1 VRLVENTFWQLLDQG
16 VGRGLLFVFYLCIP
30 LALGIE
36 EYGRF
41 AFLHGVIGLAVQP
54 AILLGL
60 DLIVV
65 KKAAR
70 GDSSAFGNALR
81 ARTFLV
87 ALTGLAVTLAGAVIA
102 PDNLPLLWLLWL
114 YYGLLGFA
122 GLVFAHFR
130 ALERMRMEGVIGALQ
145 KALALP
151 ALGLLVL
158 AGVRTATAPAMALA
172 LTAAA
177 GLLLLPA
184 LYGADIAALV
194 RATRQAAPNMSGTLA
209 IAGEGITAGL
219 AVFAG
224 LAYFRIDSVLLG
236 LLRGNEDVGVYNVAH
251 RIMEGT
257 LIVPA
262 IVATVVYPR
271 IARSAGDSPAL
282 RWTTLALGT
291 LGIAVSVVFV
301 FGGERLV
308 AAIYGAEHEASGAA
322 LSVLALAIA
331 PAYAG
336 AVLTQAL
343 IATDRQ
349 GSYLRLALLALVL
362 NVALNLALIPG
373 FGTMGAAAAAVAT
386 ELAVAAMAVAAL
398 R

>member
-1 VRLVENTFWQLLDQG
+1 MRLVENTFWQLLDQG
-16 VGRGLLFVFYLCIP
+16 VGRGLLFAFYLCIP

-41 AFLHGVIGLAVQP
+41 AFLQGVIGLAVQP

-65 KKAAR
+65 KRAAR
-70 GDSSAFGNALR
+70 GDTSAFGNALR
-81 ARTFLV
+81 ARAFLF
-87 ALTGLAVTLAGAVIA
+87 ALTGLAVTLAGRVVA
-102 PDNLPLLWLLWL
+102 PGDLPLLWLLWL
-114 YYGLLGFA
+114 YYGLLAFE

-130 ALERMRMEGVIGALQ
+130 ALERMRMEGVVGALQ

-158 AGVRTATAPAMALA
+158 AGVRTAAAPAMALA

-177 GLLLLPA
+177 GLLLLPN
-184 LYGADIAALV
+184 LYGADIARLARV
-194 RATRQAAPNMSGTLA
+194 TRDAAPSMSGTLS
-209 IAGEGITAGL
+209 IAGEGFTAGL
-219 AVFAG
+219 AAFAG
-224 LAYFRIDSVLLG
+224 LVYFRIDSVLLG
-236 LLRGNEDVGVYNVAH
+236 LLGGNEDVGIYNVAH

-262 IVATVVYPR
+262 IFTTVVYPR
-271 IARSAGDSPAL
+271 IARSAGSSPAL
-282 RWTTLALGT
+282 RWATLGLGAF
-291 LGIAVSVVFV
+291 GIAVSVAFV
-301 FGGERLV
+301 LGGERVV

-336 AVLTQAL
+336 ALLTQAL

-349 GSYLRLALLALVL
+349 RSYLRLAVRALAL
-362 NVALNLALIPG
+362 NVALNLVLIPG
-373 FGTMGAAAAAVAT
+373 FGSMGAAAAAVVT